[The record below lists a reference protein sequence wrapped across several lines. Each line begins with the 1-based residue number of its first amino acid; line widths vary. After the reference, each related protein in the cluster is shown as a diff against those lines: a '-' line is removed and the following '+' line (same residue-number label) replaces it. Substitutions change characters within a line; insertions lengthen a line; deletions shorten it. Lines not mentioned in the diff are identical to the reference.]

1 MIYIRT
7 DANEIIATG
16 HVMRCLTI
24 AQEISE
30 LGSEVCFIVS
40 DEQSLPLIC
49 DNGYRYI
56 VTDSQWNRVNP
67 QEEFRILKEYIN
79 ETDTLLV
86 DSYYLNNDYLKCMME
101 LCKVATFDDLFTEK
115 KDADIII
122 NYNIFY
128 KIFNYAE
135 RYKNSKSKLLLG
147 ESYVPLR
154 RQFSEIE
161 PLDKVREYMRP
172 TVLLMCGG
180 GDTQNF
186 ICSCL
191 GYIRKNDIELFRFID
206 WKVVIGSYYPHEREL
221 DSINST
227 VNNIEIFKNIK
238 DMAEL
243 MKKCDICIT
252 AASTVLYEC
261 CAMLLP
267 TIYVTVAKDQVY
279 DADAFSENQMM
290 IYCGNFQEEKDKVN
304 KALSQMAR
312 DIINNK
318 QLQQIMK
325 NKMKIIKRNGAK
337 NIATSLCGG
346 NQ

>member
-56 VTDSQWNRVNP
+56 VTDSQWNSVNP
-67 QEEFRILKEYIN
+67 QEEFRILQEYIN

-135 RYKNSKSKLLLG
+135 RYKNSRSKLLLG

-180 GDTQNF
+180 GDSQNF

-221 DSINST
+221 DSIIST

-267 TIYVTVAKDQVY
+267 TIYVIVANDQIY
-279 DADAFSENQMM
+279 DADAFSNNGLMR
-290 IYCGNFQEEKDKVN
+290 YSGNFLNERSLTTKNILLYLKTLIT
-304 KALSQMAR
+304 K
-312 DIINNK
+312 K
-318 QLQQIMK
+318 KLQQDHKDRMK
-325 NKMKIIKRNGAK
+325 GMIDGNGAK
-337 NIATSLCGG
+337 RIAMYLK
-346 NQ
+346 